1 MAKTL
6 DEVRDDALELGV
18 EERGALADSIWESF
32 LTDEEREIQNE
43 WIAVVEQRLEDM
55 RSGKVKGIP
64 YEESAAKVRTKLNG
78 YRRSSRR
85 R

>member
-1 MAKTL
+1 MASTF
-6 DEVRDDALELGV
+6 DEVYKDALKLDVEL
-18 EERGALADSIWESF
+18 RGALADAIWETF

-43 WIAVVEQRLEDM
+43 WISEAERRLEEM

-64 YEESAAKVRTKLNG
+64 YEKVAADVRAKLDAN
-78 YRRSSRR
+78 RRSSRR

>member
-1 MAKTL
+1 MARTFDELYGDAMQL
-6 DEVRDDALELGV
+6 DVEV
-18 EERGALADSIWESF
+18 RGALADAIWESF

-43 WIAVVEQRLEDM
+43 WIVEAERRLDEM

-64 YEESAAKVRTKLNG
+64 LEKVMADVRAKLDAS
-78 YRRSSRR
+78 RRSSRR